1 MKTTYDI
8 CLKLQAMF
16 INKIVLFSCY
26 ICISCFKIQLILRK
40 SITLFFN
47 IKHQNYLFYS
57 IFDRSKFFLYFLT
70 ETWMFSSINVL
81 HDLTYIWRCTEK
93 TWIRPCS
100 VTQIITATE
109 ACLWSYNCMEGMIL
123 YEQLRFGLREIT

>member
-1 MKTTYDI
+1 MFKITGNV
-8 CLKLQAMF
+8 LKFDCF
-16 INKIVLFSCY
+16 IFLLHFVYHGLKF
-26 ICISCFKIQLILRK
+26 IQLILRK

-93 TWIRPCS
+93 MWIRPCF

-109 ACLWSYNCMEGMIL
+109 TCLWSYNCMEGMIL
-123 YEQLRFGLREIT
+123 YEQLRFGLRETT

>member
-1 MKTTYDI
+1 M
-8 CLKLQAMF
+8 
-16 INKIVLFSCY
+16 
-26 ICISCFKIQLILRK
+26 FKIIGNVLKYDCFIFLLHFVYHVLK
-40 SITLFFN
+40 FNLITLFFN

-123 YEQLRFGLREIT
+123 YEQLRFGLWELDNLNFSKTGKC